1 MCVCVGLRQ
10 EWRGGGGLVC
20 HGYSHRVASHLC
32 PLFAQGA
39 FAQVLLAGCQ
49 DEVLQ
54 LTHLARSCAC
64 LATNTNT
71 VRTHTHTHEERMAPA
86 TTTTTTSGHLKI
98 TLTEPSLP

>member
-1 MCVCVGLRQ
+1 M
-10 EWRGGGGLVC
+10 LVC

-71 VRTHTHTHEERMAPA
+71 VRTYTHTHTRRENGAGDDDDDDEWPLEDNFDGA
-86 TTTTTTSGHLKI
+86 KF
-98 TLTEPSLP
+98 TLTPRPPLAL